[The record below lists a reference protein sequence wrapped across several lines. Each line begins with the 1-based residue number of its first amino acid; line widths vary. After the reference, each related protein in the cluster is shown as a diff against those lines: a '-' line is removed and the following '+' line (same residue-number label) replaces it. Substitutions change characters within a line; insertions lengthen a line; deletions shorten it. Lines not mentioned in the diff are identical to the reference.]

1 MGVSKG
7 RCPVLRMMPQHQHPE
22 SSRGAPP
29 KQSEAPKLYEAAL
42 EFFKSFCGR
51 AGGSIAVSMWLRGG
65 RSLAAPPQNRLVL
78 ASARAASP
86 LIGSPRRRGV
96 DDRVF
101 TSQVRRNDYVTSRFR
116 GTFLIRGV
124 MGLYFFRGVG
134 TITIQ
139 GGGCKVFRRWVIKV
153 RSGGI
158 WVWWAVG
165 GFDLWKSR
173 NFVGECCNSI

>member
-1 MGVSKG
+1 MMGVSKG

-101 TSQVRRNDYVTSRFR
+101 TSQVRRNDYVTSQFR

-139 GGGCKVFRRWVIKV
+139 GECKVFRRWVIKV
-153 RSGGI
+153 RAGDLGLMSG
-158 WVWWAVG
+158 WRFWFAKVPE
-165 GFDLWKSR
+165 FRRDCRREL
-173 NFVGECCNSI
+173 